1 MEIQA
6 LLDQQLRLKLELRDM
21 DVGRKCHFF
30 NNYFLNLHF
39 HIGRASGITYKH
51 TTASATPFVSD
62 GAFKNTY
69 IPVY

>member
-6 LLDQQLRLKLELRDM
+6 LDQQLRLKLELRDT

-39 HIGRASGITYKH
+39 RISRASGITYNH
-51 TTASATPFVSD
+51 TTDSVTLFVSD